1 MADKKKEGNPGFE
14 EPGEDAIDGGEIV
27 LEEEA
32 PEAPAAETTTADIKA
47 VEARNAE
54 LIDGLQRMQAEFDNY
69 RKRMVREQTRILETA
84 EAGLIKK
91 LLPAIDNLERAIDN
105 AGEVKQAKALAQG
118 VSMVRDQLMEV
129 LEKEGL
135 EVIEGQGEPFDP
147 EEQEAMMVVPSSGQ
161 PEGTVVDVTQ
171 KGYRFNGSL
180 LRPAMVSVAGPDE
193 GK

>member
-1 MADKKKEGNPGFE
+1 
-14 EPGEDAIDGGEIV
+14 
-27 LEEEA
+27 
-32 PEAPAAETTTADIKA
+32 
-47 VEARNAE
+47 
-54 LIDGLQRMQAEFDNY
+54 MQAEFDNY